1 MVLTPPWQQPMDDL
15 DPLKKVVPFREL
27 DTDGKTKRLH
37 ERGRDLQLKKRRQEI
52 ITCIQ
57 ENDHILQDVYDFIR
71 TLGVKIGGPLKRKRN
86 SLPSSEQRSLHDSQD
101 NDDDMQG
108 NFDLQSSFDSQES
121 STQSAP
127 H

>member
-1 MVLTPPWQQPMDDL
+1 MHLLQPLALWPKYVNINSTKHGADPALAAANDDL

-52 ITCIQ
+52 IACIQ

-71 TLGVKIGGPLKRKRN
+71 TLGVEAI
-86 SLPSSEQRSLHDSQD
+86 
-101 NDDDMQG
+101 
-108 NFDLQSSFDSQES
+108 
-121 STQSAP
+121 
-127 H
+127 

>member
-1 MVLTPPWQQPMDDL
+1 MVLTPPWEQPMGDIG
-15 DPLKKVVPFREL
+15 PLKKVVPFREL

-57 ENDHILQDVYDFIR
+57 ENDHILQDVYDFIK
-71 TLGVKIGGPLKRKRN
+71 TLGVKLGGPVKRKRK
-86 SLPSSEQRSLHDSQD
+86 SLPSSEQGRLCDSQD
-101 NDDDMQG
+101 NDDEMQG
-108 NFDLQSSFDSQES
+108 NLESQSAIDDQES
-121 STQSAP
+121 STQWAP